1 MRFGGKCEDSGWG
14 SVVVGVVLGMNECEV
29 RRVKLSSATMI
40 AKAIIS
46 RYF

>member
-14 SVVVGVVLGMNECEV
+14 SVVVVVGMNECEV

>member
-1 MRFGGKCEDSGWG
+1 MRFGGKWKCEDSGWG
-14 SVVVGVVLGMNECEV
+14 SVVVVGMNESEV